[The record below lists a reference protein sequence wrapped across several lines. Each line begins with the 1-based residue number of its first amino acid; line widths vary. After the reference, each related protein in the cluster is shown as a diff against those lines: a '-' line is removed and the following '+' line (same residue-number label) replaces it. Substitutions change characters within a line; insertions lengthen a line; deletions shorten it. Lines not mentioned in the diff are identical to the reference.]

1 MKWRE
6 ITTSSPGM
14 GSSRSKTG
22 LPFSFEAREK
32 EEEGGGIWDLIRYF
46 KKERKIGVQKKKKGR
61 REGRK
66 KRRRAGGKAFFT
78 L

>member
-32 EEEGGGIWDLIRYF
+32 EGGGRKGGGIWDLIRYF
-46 KKERKIGVQKKKKGR
+46 KKERKIGVQKKKKKKE
-61 REGRK
+61 EG
-66 KRRRAGGKAFFT
+66 KRNTPKR
-78 L
+78 LVN